1 MGKAFYRPIGRRC
14 SEGTE
19 AKELEGKEKS
29 KVAESELLETGA
41 EEVTLEEEIWQV
53 LKRMKDKKAAGID
66 PHGSM
71 VIRRDSDK
79 EGLYRIIEAS
89 VEFRKLPRGVE
100 NRSYC
105 ADF

>member
-1 MGKAFYRPIGRRC
+1 MDGRRC

-41 EEVTLEEEIWQV
+41 EEVTLEEEIWQA

-66 PHGSM
+66 GILM
-71 VIRRDSDK
+71 K
-79 EGLYRIIEAS
+79 AW
-89 VEFRKLPRGVE
+89 
-100 NRSYC
+100 
-105 ADF
+105 